1 MRRFPIAKE
10 PNWASEELNQEL
22 VEKIISVLKE
32 AKVSYAEAYETLEA
46 VYRTMEYRSKF
57 LHL

>member
-1 MRRFPIAKE
+1 MRKFPIVRE
-10 PNWASEELNQEL
+10 PDWALEELDQEL

-46 VYRTMEYRSKF
+46 VYKTMEYRSKF